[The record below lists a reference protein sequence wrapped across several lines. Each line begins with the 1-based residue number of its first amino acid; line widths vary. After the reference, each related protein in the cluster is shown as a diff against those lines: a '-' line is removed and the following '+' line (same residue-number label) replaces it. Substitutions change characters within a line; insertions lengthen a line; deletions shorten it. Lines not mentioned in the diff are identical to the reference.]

1 MAAASSTTSS
11 VTRQSVLDD
20 AERAAARAMAMT
32 QRPPATAS
40 LRETARQDAAYAA
53 EHEEGREALRHRL
66 YSLFA
71 EEVDDMR
78 RSAEQLADRM
88 ARLKSG
94 SQASTASYASSA
106 APAGED
112 AAPAHAASG
121 EWPPLFP
128 TARRAT
134 EPGTTLPRGE
144 PADVISEA
152 SRRDTP
158 PNSPRTAR
166 RAPAASHLEHL
177 PHVASEAAECG
188 HHPYDRE
195 VAKLAASQRKRAAQL
210 LHQLQ
215 AAHRAQ
221 EAASVREGA
230 LIQELAVAF
239 TKAFGTTVLS
249 SARSAALPATAAP
262 QRARSASRRG
272 EAARDEIP
280 SRPASGGPVSRRNAA
295 TPGQRRENAA
305 ARRPPS
311 PTVNV
316 QSFLYR
322 NCARHAAVQP
332 KVDTWRR
339 RSPTVKAHTD
349 IAHMNRSHSGGPPR
363 PTSGEGVRTLAHQH
377 PATFFQ
383 EGARRA
389 VHFVPAT
396 AGAAGSLW
404 ARN

>member
-1 MAAASSTTSS
+1 MRPTRQNTRRDERRYGTGCTRSSRRRWTTCVAARSSSLTEWRGCSRGARHRRRPTQAPRRLLAKETPPLRMPRQANGRLCSRLRGGRQSLALRCRAASLPTSS
-11 VTRQSVLDD
+11 RRRRGATRRRTRRREQHDV
-20 AERAAARAMAMT
+20 
-32 QRPPATAS
+32 PPP
-40 LRETARQDAAYAA
+40 LPI
-53 EHEEGREALRHRL
+53 L
-66 YSLFA
+66 
-71 EEVDDMR
+71 
-78 RSAEQLADRM
+78 EQHLHH
-88 ARLKSG
+88 
-94 SQASTASYASSA
+94 
-106 APAGED
+106 APA
-112 AAPAHAASG
+112 
-121 EWPPLFP
+121 
-128 TARRAT
+128 
-134 EPGTTLPRGE
+134 
-144 PADVISEA
+144 
-152 SRRDTP
+152 
-158 PNSPRTAR
+158 
-166 RAPAASHLEHL
+166 
-177 PHVASEAAECG
+177 AAECG

-249 SARSAALPATAAP
+249 SARSAPLPATAAP

-295 TPGQRRENAA
+295 TSAQRRENAA

-322 NCARHAAVQP
+322 NCARHAGVQP